1 MRERPNATTIVCAHA
16 PNRVPYRG
24 KPPPTDHMNGK
35 DSSIADHPAL
45 PIEVAHAMRIH
56 SAACTIKGPLSRIAL
71 EHVLTPADSA

>member
-1 MRERPNATTIVCAHA
+1 MRERPNATTIVCARAKPCPIRRQTA
-16 PNRVPYRG
+16 P
-24 KPPPTDHMNGK
+24 DMNGK

-71 EHVLTPADSA
+71 EHILTPAVSA